1 MNEIIFKTPTNQKE
15 FKEYDLFRWKILRK
29 PIGSKSHEIAASV
42 LENHADMRENVSMNV
57 LMENDRL
64 RARIEELEAELTLC
78 KRARRLLRG
87 KK

>member
-1 MNEIIFKTPTNQKE
+1 MDALQNGDVQSSFGSTK
-15 FKEYDLFRWKILRK
+15 LRMDEGAK
-29 PIGSKSHEIAASV
+29 MEEESKSHEIAASV
-42 LENHADMRENVSMNV
+42 SENHADMRENVSMNV

-78 KRARRLLRG
+78 KRARRLLQG

>member
-1 MNEIIFKTPTNQKE
+1 MDALQNGDVQSSFGST
-15 FKEYDLFRWKILRK
+15 RLRMDEGAK
-29 PIGSKSHEIAASV
+29 MAEESKSHEIAASV